1 MRYTK
6 GHLKLSV
13 KEVWNL
19 KTHLASCIYDCLAQ
33 FKNLDRTSCPSDI
46 SPETWEE
53 CLDKMLFSFK
63 EISTNYKNDPF
74 EIHVKDKNLS
84 DIFTKA
90 FSSNSERTLV
100 MPESKKYF
108 DKIQEGLN
116 LFSKYFNDLWD

>member
-6 GHLKLSV
+6 GHLKLSN

-19 KTHLASCIYDCLAQ
+19 KTPLASCIYDSLLQ
-33 FKNLDRTSCPSDI
+33 FKNLDRTSYPSDI

-53 CLDKMLFSFK
+53 YLDKMLFSFK
-63 EISTNYKNDPF
+63 EISRNYKNDPL

-84 DIFTKA
+84 DIFTED
-90 FSSNSERTLV
+90 FSSDTERTLV
-100 MPESKKYF
+100 MSKSKKYF
-108 DKIQEGLN
+108 DKIKEGLN